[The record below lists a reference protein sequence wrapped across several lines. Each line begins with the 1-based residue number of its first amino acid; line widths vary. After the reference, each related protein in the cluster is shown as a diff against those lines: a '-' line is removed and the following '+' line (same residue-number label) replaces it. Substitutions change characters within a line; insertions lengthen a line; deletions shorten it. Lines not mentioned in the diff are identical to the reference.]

1 MNASIENFEP
11 VTPGAITDSR
21 EGPGADTTSAAARP
35 ARVVVLGGGTGGTA
49 VAAALR
55 RALPA
60 DDPVVVIEPG
70 DIHHYQPGLTLVG
83 GGVWPPART
92 QRLRAETI
100 PPGVTWLREC
110 ATAIDPDRNRVDL
123 ADGGA
128 VDYDWLVV
136 AVGLELAWDQV
147 PGLAEGLG
155 DGRVCSIYSPDTA
168 ADTWARIRGFKG
180 GRALF
185 TQPPM
190 PIKCPGA
197 PQKIVYLAADHWRRA
212 GVLST
217 ARVGFRTATPSLF
230 SVPEYVPTLEGVAA
244 RYGVEVEYGTRLAA
258 VDGPNAVA
266 TFERA
271 GEDGVVERWSE
282 PYDLLH
288 AVPPQR
294 PLALIADSGL
304 GDTGSWLDTDHETM
318 RHRTYPNVFGI
329 GDATSAP
336 TSKTAAAVR
345 AQLPV
350 VVGNLLAAMAGAES
364 PLRYSGYASCPLI
377 TAYGKVVLA
386 EFVYGRKLAPSLPW
400 DSTRERRTA
409 WWLKTRFIPWMYW
422 NRLLKGRDLPGTAI
436 SRQLAIGRSPPGS

>member
-1 MNASIENFEP
+1 MNAGIETFEGGDAEAATT
-11 VTPGAITDSR
+11 VGTSTVESGTSR
-21 EGPGADTTSAAARP
+21 VGERS
-35 ARVVVLGGGTGGTA
+35 ARVAIVGGGTGGVA

-60 DDPVVVIEPG
+60 DDAIVLIEPG
-70 DIHHYQPGLTLVG
+70 AVHHYQPGLTLVG
-83 GGVWPPART
+83 GGVWPLERT
-92 QRLRAETI
+92 QRPRAESI
-100 PPGVTWLREC
+100 PPGVTWVREC
-110 ATAIDPDRNRVDL
+110 ATAIDPAHNRVRL
-123 ADGGA
+123 ADGGT
-128 VDYDWLVV
+128 VGYDWLVV

-147 PGLAEGLG
+147 PGLAEALG

-168 ADTWARIRGFKG
+168 ADTWMRIRGFEG

-212 GVLST
+212 GVLAT
-217 ARVGFRTATPSLF
+217 TRVGFRTATPSLF
-230 SVPEYVPTLEGVAA
+230 SVAEYVPTLEGVAA
-244 RYGVEVEYGTRLAA
+244 RYGVDVEYGARLTA

-266 TFERA
+266 TFERTGEA
-271 GEDGVVERWSE
+271 GTVERWSE
-282 PYDLLH
+282 RYDLLH
-288 AVPPQR
+288 AVPPQG
-294 PLALIADSGL
+294 PVALIADGGL
-304 GDTGSWLDTDHETM
+304 GDADGWLDIDAGTM
-318 RHRTYPNVFGI
+318 QHQQYPNVFGI

-350 VVGNLLAAMAGAES
+350 VVANLLAAMDGAES
-364 PLRYSGYASCPLI
+364 PLRYNGYASCPLI
-377 TAYGKVVLA
+377 TARGKVVLA
-386 EFVYGRKLAPSLPW
+386 EFVYGRKLAPTLPW

-422 NRLLKGRDLPGTAI
+422 NRLLKGRDLPGTEI
-436 SRQLAIGRSPPGS
+436 SRQLALNK